1 MSSLNPDKWSDF
13 RSQVKLH
20 LRPIIILISTQ
31 SESCRKLQVRRRRCV
46 GWLSLTAYN
55 LCLQPTFTRLDYQR
69 AERKLQWSSLGNN
82 TKRLGSNFTADYDK
96 SDTIDSAWS
105 LGGRDWCVQSSDVT
119 PHEGGYIQ
127 RTISFFAIAF
137 VQVNWVVPSNRCGV
151 CAVGFLTERHHLSNA
166 DLWRLLFFIS
176 LGIMRFFTV
185 KMCLFY
191 STRQHWFPFCSLQYE
206 ISIRPAFEARLSRVI
221 HKIPVNFPS
230 KSLCCCMV
238 MQFIGK
244 VTISHYVLSP
254 VPGRSRRKFRGQQ
267 NGFGASQQNSV
278 LLKKQK

>member
-1 MSSLNPDKWSDF
+1 MRWLVIVDSLQSLFTAN
-13 RSQVKLH
+13 LH
-20 LRPIIILISTQ
+20 AS
-31 SESCRKLQVRRRRCV
+31 
-46 GWLSLTAYN
+46 WLSARRTKITVKFPWQQHETPREQFYSRLWQERHDRLCMEPWRERLVCSIIGCDTAWR
-55 LCLQPTFTRLDYQR
+55 RLH
-69 AERKLQWSSLGNN
+69 
-82 TKRLGSNFTADYDK
+82 
-96 SDTIDSAWS
+96 SAND
-105 LGGRDWCVQSSDVT
+105 L
-119 PHEGGYIQ
+119 
-127 RTISFFAIAF
+127 FFCDAF

-176 LGIMRFFTV
+176 LSIMHFFTV

-191 STRQHWFPFCSLQYE
+191 STRQHRFPLCSLQYE

-244 VTISHYVLSP
+244 VTISHYALSP
-254 VPGRSRRKFRGQQ
+254 VPGGSRRKFRGQQ